1 MRPQPILS
9 VWCLFAL
16 QLEVPFRDLSFC
28 LKWRIVTTGE
38 RERCKTVGE
47 AGAKPQA
54 VLFRF
59 RPVVFSR
66 LFKNERLRNGRN
78 VKLRKHSEFESR
90 QNCINF
96 MHTGIGVHQR

>member
-1 MRPQPILS
+1 MRPQPIHS
-9 VWCLFAL
+9 VRCLFAL
-16 QLEVPFRDLSFC
+16 QFEVPFRDLSFC
-28 LKWRIVTTGE
+28 LKWRIVTTGL
-38 RERCKTVGE
+38 RKRCKTVGE

-66 LFKNERLRNGRN
+66 LFKNERLRNGGN
-78 VKLRKHSEFESR
+78 DQLRKHSEFESR
-90 QNCINF
+90 QYRIDF